1 MNRKTPSIVGAAVGL
16 ALFLAIALLP
26 ALPDGW
32 LRGRHAGR
40 RDSSGPRF
48 SPPSRSVR

>member
-26 ALPDGW
+26 ALLHGGYAVGM
-32 LRGRHAGR
+32 LAGKTEKKVAEA
-40 RDSSGPRF
+40 
-48 SPPSRSVR
+48 PSKA